1 MELQFKMTV
10 SKISSYLLSV
20 TFVTSSILK
29 AVNVYSFSQT
39 INSFCG
45 LLGLDGLY
53 GYGVLLAISICTIE
67 CLLPLLSISNRYRGI
82 VVWCYPVILGYFT
95 YITFINYTDLYGG
108 IESCGCFGELIH
120 LSPAASFYKNVVL
133 LLLSVVLWVLN
144 IKEQWSNGETLFP
157 SLKFDAYI
165 VLALAASIL
174 PPLFSF
180 FFLNRL
186 PHALYLLLYL
196 ALCVTGIIICV
207 KYVIRNSIS
216 ES

>member
-1 MELQFKMTV
+1 MGGVFL
-10 SKISSYLLSV
+10 SSSL
-20 TFVTSSILK
+20 IK

-82 VVWCYPVILGYFT
+82 VVWCYPVMMGYFT
-95 YITFINYTDLYGG
+95 YITFINYTDFYGG

-133 LLLSVVLWVLN
+133 LLLSIVLLAIHIREKWRN
-144 IKEQWSNGETLFP
+144 KEPLFP
-157 SLKFDAYI
+157 SVRFDAYI
-165 VLALAASIL
+165 VLALAASIV

-180 FFLNRL
+180 FFLYRL
-186 PHALYLLLYL
+186 PHAPYLLLYL
-196 ALCVTGIIICV
+196 ALCVTGIILCV